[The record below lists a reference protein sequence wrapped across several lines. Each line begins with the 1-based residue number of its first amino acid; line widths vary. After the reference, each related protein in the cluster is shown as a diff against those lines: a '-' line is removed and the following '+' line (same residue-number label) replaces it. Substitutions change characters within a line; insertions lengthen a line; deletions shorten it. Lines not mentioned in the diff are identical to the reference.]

1 MWSAIKWVFR
11 TLGQVLNTIRLLV
24 INLLFLFVLVMVI
37 MLFSSKDEGPV
48 MPSNAALT
56 LTLTGPIL
64 ETESTMSPRR
74 FAERWLSGDDTPA
87 PLTLQQIKTALER
100 ARHDERISAVV
111 LNLQEMSETSLTKL
125 DEVGQALADFKT
137 SGKPVYA
144 MGDYYTQG
152 QYYLAAHAD
161 EVLLNSAGGVTIQGL
176 GVYRLY
182 YKNAFDKFNI
192 TPHVFRVGTYK
203 SFVEPYLRDDMS
215 AESKEDTRRWLDQLW
230 THYQRNVAK
239 LRDIPQDHISPS
251 AEQLLSRLTAAKG
264 NPAQYALEQGLVD
277 RLATREEMHIAIAEH
292 VGWNNQKQQYMSV
305 EVPAYLSHQ
314 LPYQSDAPAV
324 GLISASGAIMGGQR
338 TPNTIND
345 EHLSKLI
352 EQARRDDDIHA
363 LVLRIDSPGG
373 SAFAAEQIR
382 NSLLRFKESGKPLV
396 ISMGSTAA
404 SGGYW
409 IAADADKIYAAPTTL
424 TGSIGVFGLFLTFE
438 EAFNKLGL
446 NTDGVGT
453 TAFVGA
459 GLTTGLP
466 ESAKQVIQLTIE
478 HTYDRFVDIVANG
491 RHLDK
496 AQVEAAA
503 QGHVWTGI
511 DAKKL
516 GLVDELGSLEDAL
529 AGAANLANAGEFKV
543 KRIQLPVSAKEKLL
557 GQLLGDNQ
565 ALSDWVLAALPAALR
580 PAGEQLHSE
589 LSALQQ
595 FDDAQGQY
603 VLCVP
608 CQGF

>member
-11 TLGQVLNTIRLLV
+11 TLGRVLNTIRLLV

-182 YKNAFDKFNI
+182 YKNAFDKFDI

-277 RLATREEMHIAIAEH
+277 RLTTREEMHIAIAEH

-305 EVPAYLSHQ
+305 EAPAYLSHQ

-466 ESAKQVIQLTIE
+466 ESAKQVIQLTVE

-565 ALSDWVLAALPAALR
+565 VLSDWVLAALPAALR

>member
-11 TLGQVLNTIRLLV
+11 TLGRVLNTIRLLV
-24 INLLFLFVLVMVI
+24 INLLFLYVLVMVI

-182 YKNAFDKFNI
+182 YKNAFDKFDI

-277 RLATREEMHIAIAEH
+277 RLTTREEMHIAIAEH

-305 EVPAYLSHQ
+305 EAPAYLSHQ

-466 ESAKQVIQLTIE
+466 ESAKQVIQLTVE

-565 ALSDWVLAALPAALR
+565 VLSDWVLAALPAALR